1 MRPHDTFLQ
10 LAAIAID
17 FPLDAAERRRLDQHL
32 AGCQACA
39 HTATMLRGD
48 ALALVHLPPVR
59 LPERRGAEIIAA
71 AVHPSPVP
79 ITGRLL
85 LVAAL
90 LGLLLLGSV
99 AAGAELIRRMTDD
112 DLSVMPPVPS
122 LDPSAAP
129 DSSPL
134 PGQPAGALA
143 VTRIENGTRWIEL
156 MTMDGTST
164 RLAEGR
170 DPAWLTA
177 ERIVYTCPDGGV
189 EGGMDT
195 GICAIDVRP
204 PGQPRVLVTGADRPA
219 PAPDGRLVAFHRG
232 MVDVGETWVM
242 AADGSSPRL
251 VHSGAF
257 DRWAP
262 DGAWLA
268 GQPESAA
275 VEIAVVGVDGQGFQ
289 VLAPGYDPA
298 WSPEGDRITYVAVD
312 EAGAYLREV
321 YPKGGVIDTLVEAPA
336 DTSLAAP
343 ALAADERRMF
353 VRDGDLW
360 MFDQQAG
367 GASQVTDGL
376 EIPGGPASDPLA
388 ITPDGAWVAFT
399 NGAGDAAWVGMIRSD
414 TGAYTT
420 FPWAGPVMQPAWAPT
435 GGRTATPPPA
445 PSPDV
450 TATTDATPAPVA
462 AEPLG
467 TTWQAAQM
475 PVVPGRPVGR
485 VEAVTAGGPGFVAVG
500 RGCVDDTCE
509 VVVWTST
516 DGNVWQRVPASDA
529 LRTEMVIPTSGPELG
544 MFDVAAGAPGI
555 VAIGNAAR
563 PEMEA
568 SAWFSPDGVTW
579 QRFTL
584 GDASTQRIHAVT
596 WDGRRFVAVGTDR
609 GEWNGTLK
617 GMAKARAR
625 ATAWISPDGRTWTQ
639 VPHSDALDA
648 GGFKDTTED
657 PSTGGMADVASGPGG
672 LVAVGSTCSSTP
684 LIEPPACEPAIW
696 TSVDGVSW
704 ERAPGVPSLSGSL
717 EAISTT
723 GSGYVAVGATQTCDA
738 SEQTDPWGCPALIL
752 SSPDGRTWTQRPI
765 EQPGSLGAITTIGG
779 RYVAWVPG
787 IVATLWTSDD
797 GSAWAPAG
805 VKGGAMPSLEGPRLA
820 ATSDTAVWIGTDPET
835 TDPAAWVSVQQ
846 PDR

>member
-1 MRPHDTFLQ
+1 MKPHDTFLQ
-10 LAAIAID
+10 LAAIGID

-39 HTATMLRGD
+39 RTATLLRGD
-48 ALALVHLPPVR
+48 ALALAHLPPVR
-59 LPERRGAEIIAA
+59 LPERRGAEIFAS
-71 AVHPSPVP
+71 AVHPSSVP
-79 ITGRLL
+79 ITGRML

-90 LGLLLLGSV
+90 LGLMLLGSV

-122 LDPSAAP
+122 MDPSAAP
-129 DSSPL
+129 DSSPA
-134 PGQPAGALA
+134 PGRPAGTLA

-177 ERIVYTCPDGGV
+177 DRIVYTCPDGGV

-204 PGQPRVLVTGADRPA
+204 PGRPRVLATGADRPA

-232 MVDVGETWVM
+232 MIDIGETWVM
-242 AADGSSPRL
+242 EADGANARL

-257 DRWAP
+257 DRWSP
-262 DGAWLA
+262 DGGWLA
-268 GQPESAA
+268 GQPESAT
-275 VEIAVVGVDGQGFQ
+275 VEVAVVGVDGQGFQ

-343 ALAADERRMF
+343 AWAADERRMF

-360 MFDQQAG
+360 MFDQQVG

-399 NGAGDAAWVGMIRSD
+399 TGAGDAAWVGMIRSD

-420 FPWAGPVMQPAWAPT
+420 FPWAGPVMQPAWAPERNGT
-435 GGRTATPPPA
+435 TSPPA
-445 PSPDV
+445 SPSPDE
-450 TATTDATPAPVA
+450 TSAPVA

-500 RGCVDDTCE
+500 RGCIDTGGDLPNCE
-509 VVVWTST
+509 GVIWTSV
-516 DGNVWQRVPASDA
+516 DGRTWARTPAQDP
-529 LRTEMVIPTSGPELG
+529 TETGAYFASGDTEIG
-544 MFDVAAGAPGI
+544 MFDVAVGDPGI
-555 VAIGNAAR
+555 VAIGYAAR
-563 PEMEA
+563 PNMAATIWA
-568 SAWFSPDGVTW
+568 SEDDGVSW
-579 QRFTL
+579 ERASL
-584 GDASTQRIHAVT
+584 GVVSAMRVHAIT
-596 WDGRRFVAVGTDR
+596 WDGSRFVMVGEDR
-609 GEWNGTLK
+609 SDWDGTLK
-617 GMAKARAR
+617 GMARAKARAAVLTSTDGYTFDR
-625 ATAWISPDGRTWTQ
+625 VPHSAALEVGDFMDTMEDPSTGGMSDVVVGPAGLVAVGSVCTVEPRGCVPAAWISSDGIAWERADGMPATEGQLRSIVASESGLVAVGGGLVLTSPDGRTWTQ
-639 VPHSDALDA
+639 
-648 GGFKDTTED
+648 
-657 PSTGGMADVASGPGG
+657 
-672 LVAVGSTCSSTP
+672 
-684 LIEPPACEPAIW
+684 
-696 TSVDGVSW
+696 
-704 ERAPGVPSLSGSL
+704 
-717 EAISTT
+717 
-723 GSGYVAVGATQTCDA
+723 Q
-738 SEQTDPWGCPALIL
+738 
-752 SSPDGRTWTQRPI
+752 
-765 EQPGSLGAITTIGG
+765 TIGG
-779 RYVAWVPG
+779 SADLASVSVVGERLLASTGDGSGAVWA
-787 IVATLWTSDD
+787 SDD
-797 GSAWAPAG
+797 GTAWVLVDAAGLTGIGGDTPA
-805 VKGGAMPSLEGPRLA
+805 EWHFA
-820 ATSDTAVWIGTDPET
+820 ATEKRAVALAS
-835 TDPAAWVSVQQ
+835 AADSEELLALVSV
-846 PDR
+846 RE